1 MDRRFSRR
9 QVMAATILASPGIV
23 LVARRQ
29 SLAGPEVV
37 RYQATDGTPTSAE
50 PTPITPV
57 ATIEALQWRIS
68 ILSFQDPYT
77 GELRTPASP
86 VPNMPALRYVAVQLL
101 FENTSEEP
109 LGIRTSAFH
118 LHDADGFDYPT
129 ASGVNSSTLLKFQ
142 SQTVQGGERARGWL
156 FFSVPT
162 GAELTELRMD
172 EPTAEMKVPLQG
184 IANLPAPQAT
194 PQG

>member
-9 QVMAATILASPGIV
+9 QVMAATVVASPGI
-23 LVARRQ
+23 LLAARRQ
-29 SLAGPEVV
+29 GLAGPGVV
-37 RYQATDGTPTSAE
+37 RYQASDGTPTAEASA
-50 PTPITPV
+50 PVTPV
-57 ATIEALQWRIS
+57 ATIESLQWKLT
-68 ILSFQDPYT
+68 ILSFQDPYVA
-77 GELRTPASP
+77 ELRTPASP
-86 VPNMPALRYVAVQLL
+86 VPNMPALRYIGVQLL

-118 LHDADGFDYPT
+118 LHDADGFDYAT
-129 ASGVNSSTLLKFQ
+129 ASGVSSPQAKLT

-156 FFSVPT
+156 FFAVPI

-172 EPTAEMKVPLQG
+172 EPAAEMKVPLQG

-194 PQG
+194 PQS

>member
-9 QVMAATILASPGIV
+9 QVMVATVFASPGI
-23 LVARRQ
+23 LLAARQ
-29 SLAGPEVV
+29 KSLARPGSA
-37 RYQATDGTPTSAE
+37 RYQASNGTPTTAA
-50 PTPITPV
+50 PTPVTPV
-57 ATIEALQWRIS
+57 ATIDALQWKIT
-68 ILSFQDPYT
+68 ILSFQDPYIA
-77 GELRTPASP
+77 ELRTPASP
-86 VPNMPALRYVAVQLL
+86 VPNMPSLRYIGAELL

-118 LHDADGFDYPT
+118 VHDADGFDYAP
-129 ASGVNSSTLLKFQ
+129 AAGVSSPQPKLQ

-156 FFSVPT
+156 FFAVPS

-172 EPTAEMKVPLQG
+172 EPAAEMKVPLQG

-194 PQG
+194 PQS